1 MAIIQAPPRTFIS
14 QDLKIKTWEDI
25 AQYLLELETCEIN
38 NETEFE
44 IWLEQLSELE
54 AVLEEDMARRYIRMT
69 IDTRDE
75 DALQSYT
82 EFITGIQPHLV
93 TASDKLNRKLANTPF
108 SKTFNEKGFNIYL
121 RKIIREIEIFR
132 ENNVP
137 ILTELQQL
145 AQEFGAVNGKM
156 SIEIG
161 EKRMTMQQAAAE
173 LQSTDRAH
181 REEVYRLMTKER
193 LAATE
198 QLDQLFSHL
207 VQKRNQLAINAGFE
221 NFRDYQFAALARFD
235 YNTEDCKNFH
245 ESIRKLIVPISSEI
259 QAKRKSD
266 LNVDA
271 LRPWDLS
278 VDPKGRPA
286 LKPFNT
292 ADELLRGCVAMF
304 EQIDPYF
311 GECLQTMADMGYLD
325 LASKEGKAPGGYNY
339 PLYETGV
346 PFIFMNAVGT
356 PRDLVTM
363 VHEGGHAIHSFYNRD
378 LHLTSYKSCPSE
390 VAELASMSMELLSM
404 DYWGTFYKSQS
415 ELTRAK
421 KEQLEDVLLML
432 PWIALIDRFQHWIYE
447 NPNHSSEDR
456 LKAWTQ
462 MQWELSPDIVDWS
475 GFEDAKANAWQKQ
488 LHLFEVPFYYIEYG
502 MAQLGAIAVWRNYR
516 QNPTRAIE
524 QFSNALKLGYT
535 ASIADI
541 YATAGIKFDFSESY
555 LSELALFVK
564 SELDKLEE

>member
-14 QDLKIKTWEDI
+14 QDLQIKTWEDI
-25 AQYLLELETCEIN
+25 AAYLLELENREIS
-38 NETEFE
+38 NEAEFE

-82 EFITGIQPHLV
+82 AFVTGIQPHLV
-93 TASDKLNRKLANTPF
+93 TFSDKLNRKLANIPF
-108 SKTFNEKGFNIYL
+108 SKSFNEKGFSIYL

-132 ENNVP
+132 EINVP

-145 AQEFGAVNGKM
+145 AQEFGAINGKM

-161 EKRMTMQQAAAE
+161 GKRMTMQQAAAE
-173 LQSTDRAH
+173 LQSTDRLH
-181 REEVYRLMTKER
+181 REEVYRLMTRER
-193 LAATE
+193 LAASD
-198 QLDQLFSHL
+198 QLDSLFNQL
-207 VQKRNQLAINAGFE
+207 VEKRNQLAVNAGFE

-235 YNTEDCKNFH
+235 YNAEDCKNFH
-245 ESIRKLIVPISSEI
+245 ESIRRLVVPISAEI
-259 QAKRKSD
+259 QAKRKAD
-266 LNVDA
+266 LKVDA

-278 VDPKGRPA
+278 VDPKGRSA
-286 LKPFNT
+286 LKPFKS
-292 ADELLRGCVAMF
+292 ADDLLKGCVAMF

-363 VHEGGHAIHSFYNRD
+363 VHEGGHAIHSFYTRD

-404 DYWGTFYKSQS
+404 DFWGIFYKNQS
-415 ELTRAK
+415 ELVRAK

-447 NPNHSSEDR
+447 NPKHSEEER
-456 LKAWTQ
+456 RKAWLQ
-462 MQWELSPDIVDWS
+462 MQGELSPEIVDWS

-516 QNPTRAIE
+516 NNPSKAIE
-524 QFSNALKLGYT
+524 QFKDALKLGYT
-535 ASIADI
+535 ASIAEI
-541 YATAGIKFDFSESY
+541 YAAAGIKFDFSENY
-555 LSELALFVK
+555 LTELAAFVK
-564 SELDKLEE
+564 SELGKLED